1 MRGLDGKLMA
11 EPLIWTARVAK
22 LRSDAEAGIKT
33 THIAVA
39 LLFTALFALVLF
51 VSGFFWANSNPGE
64 QFIDRLSETGY
75 WLTYMS
81 TILVALSVLILVGK
95 VFSNIRWYVTAKST
109 TRIARSVWEQLILS
123 DLGVMIADPVYW
135 QIVFERLKDAPMK
148 KWLCPPPPRNFEAHL
163 EWAAINCTLLSMM
176 NKDGVEQ
183 SSGKSSA
190 YAWHANAKH
199 SVPCAC
205 GLSLA
210 CGPAFCGLPS
220 MLVFLWALFAI
231 TTLQHAAKSR
241 MIAICDFLLE
251 DYSAWYL
258 QGWHE
263 PYPEARVLRQITRIT
278 PTRPLSN

>member
-1 MRGLDGKLMA
+1 MVRGLDGKLIA
-11 EPLIWTARVAK
+11 EPLVWSARVAQ
-22 LRSDAEAGIKT
+22 LRANAEAGIKT
-33 THIAVA
+33 TNVAVSLLLTSFLA
-39 LLFTALFALVLF
+39 LALIL
-51 VSGFFWANSNPGE
+51 SGFYWVFDLQYYFFESDVPT
-64 QFIDRLSETGY
+64 IGY
-75 WLTYMS
+75 
-81 TILVALSVLILVGK
+81 ILVALVVLGVLALLGWVIYDISRK
-95 VFSNIRWYVTAKST
+95 VAAKGT
-109 TRIARSVWEQLILS
+109 KRLARSVWDQLVIS

-135 QIVFERLKDAPMK
+135 RIVFERLDDSPMM

-183 SSGKSSA
+183 SSGRSSV

-210 CGPAFCGLPS
+210 CGPFLCGLPS
-220 MLVFLWALFAI
+220 GLVFLWAIFAI
-231 TTLQHAAKSR
+231 TAVQHAAKSR

-263 PYPEARVLRQITRIT
+263 PYPEARVLRQIARI
-278 PTRPLSN
+278 PPPGPLSG